1 MKELASRTMPVELP
15 LLRIAPPRGW
25 LDIDFKELWA
35 ARELLYFFVWRDIKV
50 RYKQTAIGAAWAV
63 IQPFMTMVVF
73 SLFFGKLA
81 KMDSHGLPYPIFY
94 YSALLPWMYFAAALQ
109 NATNV
114 VVEQQHVI
122 TKVYFPRL
130 VLPLSAVVSGLLDFA
145 ISFVVFLGMMAY
157 YRIMPGLAILLF
169 PCFLLLA
176 VLTALGV
183 GLWLSALNAIYRD
196 VRYVIPFLVQFWL
209 FASPVAYPSSLV
221 PRALA
226 LALRAQS
233 HGRRHRGL
241 PLGAH
246 RARPAT
252 EHHARG
258 LHRNGFA
265 PGGRRLGVFPQDGR
279 NDCRRC
285 LNDEF
290 GIMNTLKR
298 GMSDGVI
305 HVEDLGK
312 RDQIGERERYRAL
325 RNILARV
332 TKPTS
337 GFADVRGRRG
347 SLLEVGSGYHPE
359 WG

>member
-1 MKELASRTMPVELP
+1 MTQRDSQSKLFTVEPPV
-15 LLRIAPPRGW
+15 LRIAPPRGW

-94 YSALLPWMYFAAALQ
+94 YSALLPWMYFAGALQ

-114 VVEQQHVI
+114 VVEQQRVI

-157 YRIMPGLAILLF
+157 YRIVPGPAILLF

-183 GLWLSALNAIYRD
+183 GLVALRPERHLPRCALRD
-196 VRYVIPFLVQFWL
+196 SVPGAVLDVC
-209 FASPVAYPSSLV
+209 FARSVSQQPGA
-221 PRALA
+221 RALA

-233 HGRRHRGL
+233 HGRSHRRL
-241 PLGAH
+241 SLGAH
-246 RARPAT
+246 RTRPAA
-252 EHHARG
+252 EHHAGR
-258 LHRNGFA
+258 LHRYGSA
-265 PGGRRLGVFPQDGR
+265 PGGRRLGILPQDGR
-279 NDCRRC
+279 NDCRR
-285 LNDEF
+285 
-290 GIMNTLKR
+290 GLKR
-298 GMSDGVI
+298 SFDFTF
-305 HVEDLGK
+305 
-312 RDQIGERERYRAL
+312 RAT
-325 RNILARV
+325 RIYV
-332 TKPTS
+332 SP
-337 GFADVRGRRG
+337 
-347 SLLEVGSGYHPE
+347 
-359 WG
+359 